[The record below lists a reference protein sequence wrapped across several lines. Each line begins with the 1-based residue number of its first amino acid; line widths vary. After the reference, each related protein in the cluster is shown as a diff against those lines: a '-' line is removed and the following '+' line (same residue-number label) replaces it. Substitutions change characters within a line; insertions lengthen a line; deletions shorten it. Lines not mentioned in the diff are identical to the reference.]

1 MPQYLMTTMIENRP
15 LPVIEPFLRKAGVVK
30 RDTSRC
36 SVSLQRMVVACAA
49 AACLSLGCG
58 AGDGPQL
65 GNVTGTITIN
75 GAPVP
80 GLNVTFVPEAKGS
93 PSYGGTDE
101 NGMYRLM
108 FNRQRTGAEVGKHN
122 VVIEN
127 REPETDDSGN
137 RILSGVVVTVPQ
149 KYSQPGTL
157 STEVRPG
164 QNKLDFALD
173 AADKP

>member
-1 MPQYLMTTMIENRP
+1 MPQQLMTTMIENRP
-15 LPVIEPFLRKAGVVK
+15 GPVTEPFLRKAGVAV
-30 RDTSRC
+30 RDTSQC
-36 SVSLQRMVVACAA
+36 SVSFQRMLVACAA
-49 AACLSLGCG
+49 AACLGLGCG
-58 AGDGPQL
+58 GGDGPQL
-65 GNVTGTITIN
+65 GNVTGTITMN

-80 GLNVTFVPEAKGS
+80 GLNVTFVPQDKGS

-101 NGMYRLM
+101 NGRYRLL
-108 FNRQRTGAEVGKHN
+108 FNQHRSGAELGKHN

-157 STEVRPG
+157 STEVHAG
-164 QNKLDFALD
+164 QNQLDFALD

>member
-1 MPQYLMTTMIENRP
+1 MN
-15 LPVIEPFLRKAGVVK
+15 
-30 RDTSRC
+30 
-36 SVSLQRMVVACAA
+36 
-49 AACLSLGCG
+49 
-58 AGDGPQL
+58 
-65 GNVTGTITIN
+65 GT
-75 GAPVP
+75 PVP
-80 GLNVTFVPEAKGS
+80 GLNVTFIPEGKGS

-101 NGMYRLM
+101 NGVYRLM
-108 FNRQRTGAEVGKHN
+108 FNRQRTGAELGKHK

-157 STEVRPG
+157 STEVHSG
-164 QNKLDFALD
+164 KNQLNFALE

>member
-1 MPQYLMTTMIENRP
+1 MPQYQMTTMIENRL
-15 LPVIEPFLRKAGVVK
+15 LPVTEPIRQHGGVAVS
-30 RDTSRC
+30 DSPRC
-36 SVSLQRMVVACAA
+36 SASLRRMVIACAA
-49 AACLSLGCG
+49 AACLGLGCG

-65 GNVTGTITIN
+65 GNVTGTITMN

-101 NGMYRLM
+101 NGVYRLM

-173 AADKP
+173 AAVKP

>member
-1 MPQYLMTTMIENRP
+1 M
-15 LPVIEPFLRKAGVVK
+15 VI
-30 RDTSRC
+30 
-36 SVSLQRMVVACAA
+36 ACAA
-49 AACLSLGCG
+49 AACLGLGCG

-65 GNVTGTITIN
+65 GNVTGTITMN

-101 NGMYRLM
+101 NGVYRLM

-173 AADKP
+173 AAVKP